1 MPMQEN
7 NSPIL
12 VVDLEATC
20 WDASAPEGVTQSIHT
35 MEIIEIG
42 CVLTNR
48 LGTVLDTR
56 SFIVRPERQPIL
68 SEFCIALTQITQ
80 AVVDNAPPLK
90 DVIDQ
95 MNAWLEGA
103 ETIALWCSWGNYDL
117 NQLTAQCALD
127 NADSQLLSLPHLNLK
142 KLWRRTTRQRKKT
155 SLAQA
160 LAYHDLEF
168 DGHPHR
174 GVDDAR
180 NIARLMPFLDWSQQ
194 DELVS
199 NPADRATRNPLQKS
213 R

>member
-1 MPMQEN
+1 MQEN
-7 NSPIL
+7 NTPVL

-20 WDASAPEGVTQSIHT
+20 WDASTPEGGAQSIHT

-42 CVLTNR
+42 CVLSNR
-48 LGTVLDTR
+48 SGDVLDTR

-95 MNAWLEGA
+95 MNAWLEGT
-103 ETIALWCSWGNYDL
+103 ETVALWGSWGNYDL

-155 SLAQA
+155 SLAHA

-168 DGHPHR
+168 DGQPHR

-180 NIARLMPFLDWSQQ
+180 NIARLLPFLDWSLL
-194 DELVS
+194 DELLS
-199 NPADRATRNPLQKS
+199 QPTDTATHNPPQTS

>member
-1 MPMQEN
+1 MQEN
-7 NSPIL
+7 NTPVL

-20 WDASAPEGVTQSIHT
+20 WDASTPEGGAQSIHT

-42 CVLTNR
+42 CVLSNR
-48 LGTVLDTR
+48 SGDVLDTR

-68 SEFCIALTQITQ
+68 SKFCIALTQITQ

-95 MNAWLEGA
+95 MNAWLEGT
-103 ETIALWCSWGNYDL
+103 ETVALWGSWGNYDL
-117 NQLTAQCALD
+117 NQLAAQCALD
-127 NADSQLLSLPHLNLK
+127 SADSQLLQLPHLNAK

-168 DGHPHR
+168 DGQPHR

-180 NIARLMPFLDWSQQ
+180 NIARLLPFLDWSLM
-194 DELVS
+194 DELLS
-199 NPADRATRNPLQKS
+199 QPTDTATHNPPQTS

>member
-1 MPMQEN
+1 MQES

-20 WDASAPEGVTQSIHT
+20 WAAGTPEGAAQSIQS

-68 SEFCIALTQITQ
+68 SAFCIALTQITQ
-80 AVVDNAPPLK
+80 AMVDNAPPLK
-90 DVIDQ
+90 EAIDQ
-95 MNAWLEGA
+95 MNAWLEST
-103 ETIALWCSWGNYDL
+103 ETVAIWGSWGNYDL
-117 NQLTAQCALD
+117 NQLTAQCAL
-127 NADSQLLSLPHLNLK
+127 NSAGSQLLSLPHLNLK

-155 SLAQA
+155 SLAHA
-160 LAYHDLEF
+160 LAHHELEF
-168 DGHPHR
+168 DGQPHR

-180 NIARLMPFLDWSQQ
+180 NIARLLPFLDWSLL
-194 DELVS
+194 DELRS
-199 NPADRATRNPLQKS
+199 QPTDTATHNTPQTS

>member
-1 MPMQEN
+1 MQEN
-7 NSPIL
+7 NTPVL

-20 WDASAPEGVTQSIHT
+20 WDASTPEGGAQSIHT

-42 CVLTNR
+42 CVLSNR
-48 LGTVLDTR
+48 SGDVLDTR

-95 MNAWLEGA
+95 MNAWLEGT
-103 ETIALWCSWGNYDL
+103 ETVALWGSWGNYDL

-127 NADSQLLSLPHLNLK
+127 NADSQLLNLPHLNLK

-155 SLAQA
+155 SLAHA

-168 DGHPHR
+168 DGQPHR

-180 NIARLMPFLDWSQQ
+180 NIARLLPFLDWSLL
-194 DELVS
+194 DELLS
-199 NPADRATRNPLQKS
+199 QPTDTATHSPPQTS

>member
-1 MPMQEN
+1 MQEN

-20 WDASAPEGVTQSIHT
+20 WDASTPEGEAQGIHT

-48 LGTVLDTR
+48 LGTVLDAR

-68 SEFCIALTQITQ
+68 SEFCSALTHITQ
-80 AVVDNAPPLK
+80 AMVDKAPPLK
-90 DVIDQ
+90 EVIDQ

-103 ETIALWCSWGNYDL
+103 ETVALWGSWGNYDL
-117 NQLTAQCALD
+117 NHLRAQCALD
-127 NADSQLLSLPHLNLK
+127 NAESQLLNLPHLNLK
-142 KLWRRTTRQRKKT
+142 KVWRRTTRQRKKT
-155 SLAQA
+155 GLAHA
-160 LAYHDLEF
+160 LAYHQLKFE
-168 DGHPHR
+168 GQHHR

-180 NIARLMPFLDWSQQ
+180 NIARLLPFLDWSLL

-199 NPADRATRNPLQKS
+199 YPAGAATHNPRQKI
-213 R
+213 

>member
-1 MPMQEN
+1 MKEN

-20 WDASAPEGVTQSIHT
+20 WDASAPEGVTQSIHS

-48 LGTVLDTR
+48 WGTVLDTR

-80 AVVDNAPPLK
+80 AMVDNAPPLK
-90 DVIDQ
+90 EVIDQ
-95 MNAWLEGA
+95 MNACLEGT
-103 ETIALWCSWGNYDL
+103 ETVALWSSWGNYDL

-127 NADSQLLSLPHLNLK
+127 NADSQLLNLPHLNLK

-155 SLAQA
+155 SLAHA
-160 LAYHDLEF
+160 LAYHELEF
-168 DGHPHR
+168 DGQPHR

-180 NIARLMPFLDWSQQ
+180 NIARLLPFLDWSLL
-194 DELVS
+194 DELLS
-199 NPADRATRNPLQKS
+199 QPTDTATHSPPQTS

>member
-1 MPMQEN
+1 MQEQ

-42 CVLTNR
+42 CVLSNR
-48 LGTVLDTR
+48 SGDVLDTR

-80 AVVDNAPPLK
+80 AMVDNAPPLK
-90 DVIDQ
+90 EVIDQ
-95 MNAWLEGA
+95 MNAWLEGT
-103 ETIALWCSWGNYDL
+103 ETVALWGSWGNYDL
-117 NQLTAQCALD
+117 NQLTVQCALD
-127 NADSQLLSLPHLNLK
+127 NADSQLLNLPHLNLK

-155 SLAQA
+155 SLAYA
-160 LAYHDLEF
+160 LAYHELAF
-168 DGHPHR
+168 DGQPHR
-174 GVDDAR
+174 GVDDAW
-180 NIARLMPFLDWSQQ
+180 NIARLMPFLDWSLQ

-199 NPADRATRNPLQKS
+199 NPADPAIHNPRQKI

>member
-1 MPMQEN
+1 
-7 NSPIL
+7 
-12 VVDLEATC
+12 
-20 WDASAPEGVTQSIHT
+20 
-35 MEIIEIG
+35 
-42 CVLTNR
+42 
-48 LGTVLDTR
+48 
-56 SFIVRPERQPIL
+56 
-68 SEFCIALTQITQ
+68 
-80 AVVDNAPPLK
+80 
-90 DVIDQ
+90 

-103 ETIALWCSWGNYDL
+103 ETIALWCSWGNDDL
-117 NQLTAQCALD
+117 NHLTAQCALD

>member
-1 MPMQEN
+1 MQES

-20 WDASAPEGVTQSIHT
+20 WAAGTPEGAAQSIQS

-68 SEFCIALTQITQ
+68 SAFCIALTQITQ
-80 AVVDNAPPLK
+80 AMVDNAPPLK
-90 DVIDQ
+90 EAIDQ
-95 MNAWLEGA
+95 MNAWLEST
-103 ETIALWCSWGNYDL
+103 ETVAIWG
-117 NQLTAQCALD
+117 
-127 NADSQLLSLPHLNLK
+127 SLPHLNLK
-142 KLWRRTTRQRKKT
+142 KRWRRTTRQRKKT
-155 SLAQA
+155 SLAHA
-160 LAYHDLEF
+160 LAHHELEF
-168 DGHPHR
+168 DGQPHR

-180 NIARLMPFLDWSQQ
+180 NIARLLPFLDWSLL
-194 DELVS
+194 DELLS
-199 NPADRATRNPLQKS
+199 QPTDTATHNTPQTS

>member
-1 MPMQEN
+1 MQEH

-20 WDASAPEGVTQSIHT
+20 WDAATPEGGTQSIHT

-68 SEFCIALTQITQ
+68 SELCIALTQITQ

-95 MNAWLEGA
+95 MNAWLEGM
-103 ETIALWCSWGNYDL
+103 ETVALWGSWGNYDL

-127 NADSQLLSLPHLNLK
+127 NADSQLLNLPHLNLK

-155 SLAQA
+155 SLAYA
-160 LAYHDLEF
+160 LAYHELAF
-168 DGHPHR
+168 DGQPHR
-174 GVDDAR
+174 GVDDAW
-180 NIARLMPFLDWSQQ
+180 NIARLMPFLDWSLQ

-199 NPADRATRNPLQKS
+199 NPADPAIHNPRQKI

>member
-1 MPMQEN
+1 MQEN

-12 VVDLEATC
+12 VIDLEATC
-20 WDASAPEGVTQSIHT
+20 WDAGTPEGEAQSIHA

-80 AVVDNAPPLK
+80 AMVDNAPPLK
-90 DVIDQ
+90 EVIDQ
-95 MNAWLEGA
+95 MNAWLEGT
-103 ETIALWCSWGNYDL
+103 ETIALWSSWGNYDL
-117 NQLTAQCALD
+117 NHLTAQCALD
-127 NADSQLLSLPHLNLK
+127 NADSQLLNLPHLNLK

-155 SLAQA
+155 SLAHA
-160 LAYHDLEF
+160 LAYHELVF
-168 DGHPHR
+168 DGQPHR

-180 NIARLMPFLDWSQQ
+180 NIARLLPFLDWSLQ

-199 NPADRATRNPLQKS
+199 NPADPAIHNPRQKS